1 MVDVHCEVAFLIAL
15 VVGVGRLCCLVSNFS
30 PRTDTSSNEDKQRI
44 AYSERWKPRKRRS
57 SCEHLSNDVD
67 CTIWPVMQ
75 CKFRNEALVCGTR
88 NRMLEVSS
96 RSMRSDVKRE
106 GMGKWIRNK
115 DRNGQSVKWRWENGK
130 RLLKKRIVTSVFAP
144 GEVADKPMECARWA
158 FLVWCTHAARFR
170 VEILVGSGRPA
181 SCSVVRETPKLRRWK
196 TTGGFSIDHQ
206 ASFLGNEA

>member
-1 MVDVHCEVAFLIAL
+1 M
-15 VVGVGRLCCLVSNFS
+15 
-30 PRTDTSSNEDKQRI
+30 
-44 AYSERWKPRKRRS
+44 
-57 SCEHLSNDVD
+57 SNDVD

-130 RLLKKRIVTSVFAP
+130 RLLKN
-144 GEVADKPMECARWA
+144 
-158 FLVWCTHAARFR
+158 
-170 VEILVGSGRPA
+170 GS
-181 SCSVVRETPKLRRWK
+181 
-196 TTGGFSIDHQ
+196 
-206 ASFLGNEA
+206 